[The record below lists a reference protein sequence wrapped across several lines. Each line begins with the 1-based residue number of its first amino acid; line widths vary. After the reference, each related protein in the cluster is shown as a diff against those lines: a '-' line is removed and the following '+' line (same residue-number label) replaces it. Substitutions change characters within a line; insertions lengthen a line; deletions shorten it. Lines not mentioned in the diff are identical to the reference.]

1 MSELEELIGRVKSY
15 ECTKHLW
22 RTKHDSIEF
31 IEASK
36 LNRLLTGIPLNK
48 ALKCECVEDLFF
60 MLKLDNTKQK
70 AMEKANKQFH
80 LQKGKVIQ
88 SYGNDI
94 ISEHSSDEQLIEALR
109 INPALIKF
117 FDKVPDNW
125 EQIIKK
131 GVKVVR
137 KAKEIIS
144 EVKEIVSEIKDAVED
159 VKESTTLV
167 KKRKPT
173 AKKS

>member
-1 MSELEELIGRVKSY
+1 MNELEELIERVKSY
-15 ECTKHLW
+15 ESTKQIW
-22 RTKHDSIEF
+22 RTKHYSVEF
-31 IEASK
+31 VEASK
-36 LNRLLTGIPLNK
+36 LNKLLTGIPLNK

-88 SYGNDI
+88 SYNSDI
-94 ISEHSSDEQLIEALR
+94 ITEHSSDEQLIEALR
-109 INPALIKF
+109 NNPGLIKF

-131 GVKVVR
+131 GIKAVK
-137 KAKEIIS
+137 KAKEVVS
-144 EVKEIVSEIKDAVED
+144 ELKEIVSEIKDAVED
-159 VKESTTLV
+159 VKEKHTLV

-173 AKKS
+173 VKKS